1 MLLPMSGE
9 SISAAQSQGYGLRYA
24 QQKEPPCRITVVLT
38 ALVNHTK
45 IPMLGGLLVRYYSVE
60 SPDFE

>member
-38 ALVNHTK
+38 ALVNDAK
-45 IPMLGGLLVRYYSVE
+45 ISMLGGLRVTYYAVE
-60 SPDFE
+60 LPDFE